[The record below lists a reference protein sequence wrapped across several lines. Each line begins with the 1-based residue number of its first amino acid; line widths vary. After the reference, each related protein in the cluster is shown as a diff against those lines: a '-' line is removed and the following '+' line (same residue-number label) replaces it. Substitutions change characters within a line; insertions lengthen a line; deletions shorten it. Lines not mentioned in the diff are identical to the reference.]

1 MSRQTTRTRTQKRWD
16 DITKHDLVELGD
28 DLYNVVK
35 VKPLDNGK
43 VKVTVRDSGGNE
55 FSSKMVG
62 KYGVDVIELVTRK
75 EKRWSKPDDQA
86 EANIVDGLGAVIL
99 GVKPSAT
106 ECYIV
111 PLVDP
116 STIASHLYLFHAITP
131 PNVKEPGGYDEA
143 VALHDADHEAK
154 ALADLFE
161 PHIHE
166 AKRPVTEIGPRF
178 Q

>member
-1 MSRQTTRTRTQKRWD
+1 MSTQTTRTRVAKAWR
-16 DITKHDLVELGD
+16 DITKFDLVELGD

-35 VKPLDNGK
+35 VKPLDGGK
-43 VKVTVRDSGGNE
+43 VKVTVRDSSGSE
-55 FSSKMVG
+55 FTSKMVA
-62 KYGVDVIELVTRK
+62 KHGVDVIELVKRK

-111 PLVDP
+111 PLVDV

-131 PNVKEPGGYDEA
+131 PNIKEEGGYDEA

-154 ALADLFE
+154 VLADLFE

-166 AKRPVTEIGPRF
+166 AKRPEVTVGPRF
-178 Q
+178 K